1 MSFRS
6 KVFWMLA
13 TMLALTVPAENA
25 AGQQRAALRDFDYT
39 VSANPELSFSNP
51 AALSTLHPDRLA
63 RASLLFDKEN
73 GGLRD
78 IDTSPDSWRGEA
90 FTESYMKYSDRV
102 SLYGKMSY
110 SYDRGRK
117 MGANIMMEPS
127 CNPINFLEA
136 ADTTVGVRYKEMI
149 TLDGGLSYRIGDRL
163 AAGLKVSYS
172 SADRTKLKDPR
183 VLNKWMDLG
192 ATAGIYSISAG
203 NTSFGVDLSWRRTIE
218 SLEAKSYGTIERNY
232 YVFVDYGSFY
242 GKRELF
248 DGDEN
253 YISASGSSTTGSAR
267 PMVNNFYGVDFQ
279 LVTGSGVRLFQE
291 LGYKFRDG
299 HYGQRGSTT
308 VTFCEFY
315 AHQGSYSVLLTA
327 PSHEGGEHRIG
338 FDAGFSWTANNENV
352 FRKTTEPGKNTVVE
366 YFGSNRVLTA
376 MKANAALSY
385 VRRTGSVTL
394 PAWEYGLFARGTM
407 NNLTTTIYP
416 FERSRDIIC
425 AGADC
430 FVVRNLPCPSGL
442 LSLRAAATFSMGFG
456 GVPIDRTIV
465 SSTAQSPRSAD
476 DYMHRQ
482 TEFETAPRAGFGLG
496 VSHTWPLDGRR
507 TLKAGVS
514 DRFDALL
521 SSPTYL
527 DGRFRNIAAISIEL
541 GL

>member
-6 KVFWMLA
+6 KVFWIIA

-51 AALSTLHPDRLA
+51 AALSSLHTDRLA

-117 MGANIMMEPS
+117 MGANILMEPS
-127 CNPINFLEA
+127 FNPINFLEA
-136 ADTTVGVRYKEMI
+136 ADTTIGTRYKETI
-149 TLDGGLSYRIGDRL
+149 TLDGGLSYRLNDRL
-163 AAGLKVSYS
+163 VAGLKASYS
-172 SADRTKLKDPR
+172 TADRTKLKDPR
-183 VLNKWMDLG
+183 ALSKWMDLG
-192 ATAGIYSISAG
+192 ATAGIYSVSAG
-203 NTSFGVDLSWRRTIE
+203 NTRFGVDLSWRRTIE
-218 SLEAKSYGTIERNY
+218 SLEAKSFGTIERNY

-253 YISASGSSTTGSAR
+253 YISASGSSTAGSAR
-267 PMVNNFYGVDFQ
+267 PMVNNFYGIDFQ
-279 LVTGSGVRLFQE
+279 LVTGSRVRLFQE

-308 VTFCEFY
+308 VTFCEFN
-315 AHQGSYSVLLTA
+315 AHQGCYSALLTA
-327 PSHEGGEHRIG
+327 PSRDGGEHRIG

-366 YFGSNRVLTA
+366 YFGSNQVLSA
-376 MKANAALSY
+376 IKADAALSY

-394 PAWEYGLFARGTM
+394 PVWEYGLSARGAM
-407 NNLTTTIYP
+407 NMLTTTVYP
-416 FERSRDIIC
+416 FERKRDVIRTAAELFI
-425 AGADC
+425 
-430 FVVRNLPCPSGL
+430 VRNLEHSSGL
-442 LSLRAAATFSMGFG
+442 LSLRAAASFAMGFG
-456 GVPIDRTIV
+456 GVPVDRTIV
-465 SSTAQSPRSAD
+465 SSTAQPPRSAA

-482 TEFETAPRAGFGLG
+482 TEFETAPRVGFSLG
-496 VSHTWPLDGRR
+496 VSHTWPLGGRR

-514 DRFDALL
+514 DRFTSLL
-521 SSPTYL
+521 QTPQYL